1 MEKTEEEKGK
11 GEKEVFWIFRKTQTQ
26 TDMRA
31 HRHTDRQTHTNIG
44 IMRFFYF
51 RSEAVI
57 FELFSPFTFLNK
69 DVLTMLK

>member
-1 MEKTEEEKGK
+1 MKMEKTEEEKGK
-11 GEKEVFWIFRKTQTQ
+11 GEKEVFWIFREIQTQ

-57 FELFSPFTFLNK
+57 FELFSSFYISQ
-69 DVLTMLK
+69 